1 MAYIHLKVRRKET
14 GEEILKRVLSEY
26 KDEVAAYDIEEYGK
40 EVRPEQDV
48 IVELRNV
55 ARKGGSLS
63 LTIPNSIR
71 KYMGI
76 KGGDTLL
83 FVARKKIGRV
93 YIEKVRQV
101 LLRE

>member
-1 MAYIHLKVRRKET
+1 MAYVHLKIRRKEI

-26 KDEVAAYDIEEYGK
+26 KDEVVAYDIEEYGR
-40 EVRPEQDV
+40 EVRSEPDV
-48 IVELRNV
+48 ILELRNV

-76 KGGDTLL
+76 EANDMLL

-93 YIEKVRQV
+93 YIEKVRRA

>member
-1 MAYIHLKVRRKET
+1 MAYVHLKIRRKEI

-26 KDEVAAYDIEEYGK
+26 KDEVVAYDIEEYGR
-40 EVRPEQDV
+40 EVRSEPDV
-48 IVELRNV
+48 ILELRNV

-71 KYMGI
+71 RYMGI
-76 KGGDTLL
+76 EANDMLL

-93 YIEKVRQV
+93 YIEKVRRA